1 MSNYDG
7 KDTNITTIIYDE
19 NLKELLRIARN
30 SLDPKNLQIDPYI
43 KKIDKEYFYFTST
56 KIIKAQETL
65 REIFTQ
71 NKSTLN
77 FILTE
82 ENKKKYIKPNFY
94 AFCAAF
100 INDFEN
106 CNCWDNIFKDSVNSE
121 VRLFGSVKKNK
132 LDNTQEFI
140 TETNNF
146 PITNGRTCQCCC
158 SHDIKI
164 IYFMVSKTTGYS
176 MMTGNCCIE
185 KHYIKNPKIMN
196 ELKSIEK
203 NLKKEMKKKKEI
215 EEKEKKDIEEK
226 EKKNKKNRLN
236 AINSK
241 VYFPQYRDS
250 GLSYLEVSKIDT
262 KYLKYL
268 IETNSIKIN
277 DKYPNNAY
285 IIEWIKSLNI

>member
-1 MSNYDG
+1 MELLSNEKTDDCFRTSI
-7 KDTNITTIIYDE
+7 KFDE

-43 KKIDKEYFYFTST
+43 KKIDNEYFYFTST

-82 ENKKKYIKPNFY
+82 ENKNKYTMPNFY

-106 CNCWDNIFKDSVNSE
+106 CNCWDNIFKDAVNSE

-140 TETNNF
+140 TETNKF
-146 PITNGRTCQCCC
+146 PITNGRKCQCCC

-176 MMTGNCCIE
+176 MMTGNCCI
-185 KHYIKNPKIMN
+185 
-196 ELKSIEK
+196 
-203 NLKKEMKKKKEI
+203 
-215 EEKEKKDIEEK
+215 
-226 EKKNKKNRLN
+226 KKN
-236 AINSK
+236 
-241 VYFPQYRDS
+241 YQ
-250 GLSYLEVSKIDT
+250 
-262 KYLKYL
+262 
-268 IETNSIKIN
+268 
-277 DKYPNNAY
+277 
-285 IIEWIKSLNI
+285 KS